1 MAGFFIYAQF
11 VNPLYACIELEKGC
25 KIHSVNCMVILNMYL
40 FLLYFILFV
49 KNFLIIC
56 AMLILPRLI
65 GANGR

>member
-11 VNPLYACIELEKGC
+11 VNPLYACIESEKGC
-25 KIHSVNCMVILNMYL
+25 KIQSVNCMVRLNMFL

>member
-11 VNPLYACIELEKGC
+11 VNPLYACIESEKGC
-25 KIHSVNCMVILNMYL
+25 KIHSVNSMVKTNIHL
-40 FLLYFILFV
+40 FLLIFIIYV